1 MEVLNLFLA
10 ILGVGFPGEYLH
22 FRYLKCLV
30 MDLEPIRSLDSAKY
44 HFPLWKLIKR
54 CSKHVQVSNT
64 RHVGSEKDPGF
75 PLVV

>member
-30 MDLEPIRSLDSAKY
+30 MDLEPIRSLDSAKIS
-44 HFPLWKLIKR
+44 FSTMEI
-54 CSKHVQVSNT
+54 
-64 RHVGSEKDPGF
+64 D
-75 PLVV
+75 